1 MLQKLRNSKI
11 SNGVRKI
18 LLILIII
25 SFLAANS
32 VQAVAVKVKPSEIK
46 IEANAGVLI
55 EHEII
60 IENPGENVA
69 LFEVYLDNFSDWI
82 KAKPESFVLES
93 GEMQKVILEIKN
105 EEIGVFSTMISVVAK
120 SLSERKF
127 KANSGV
133 KIPLEIRVIQREE
146 SNFLAAVSQNI
157 KRFLDSR
164 SLIFV
169 FSIILVLVLAI
180 ICIKRRKSILKDE
193 PR

>member
-1 MLQKLRNSKI
+1 M
-11 SNGVRKI
+11 RKI

-46 IEANAGVLI
+46 IEANAGVLF
-55 EHEII
+55 EQEII

-69 LFEVYLDNFSDWI
+69 LFEVYLDNFSNWI

-93 GEMQKVILEIKN
+93 GEVQKVILEIKN

-133 KIPLEIRVIQREE
+133 KIPLEIRLTQKER
-146 SNFLAAVSQNI
+146 SKFLAAISQNI
-157 KRFLDSR
+157 KRFLDTNN
-164 SLIFV
+164 LTFV
-169 FSIILVLVLAI
+169 FSIILVLALVGIWL
-180 ICIKRRKSILKDE
+180 KRRKRISRDE
-193 PR
+193 KIC